1 MERTQYARQIDSVGR
16 VLIPAKLRESLNIE
30 TGQMLDFYLH
40 EDADGKYLCIK
51 YDDSKETEIERAIRI
66 LKENGITTLDF

>member
-1 MERTQYARQIDSVGR
+1 
-16 VLIPAKLRESLNIE
+16 
-30 TGQMLDFYLH
+30 MLDFYLH

-66 LKENGITTLDF
+66 LKENGITTLDFWFAGPTRIVSARISTKSQLANYTK